1 MLKKLLIPLF
11 ASVVVLPLASV
22 MFAQDA
28 PAKAKEVRW
37 EGRVVRS
44 SKADSN
50 LVVRKQGTTNDERT
64 VKYDSSTRWV
74 SQYHGETKANDI
86 DASQVKDG
94 DYVICTGTWDK
105 GNVLHA
111 TMISKRLSHS
121 Q

>member
-11 ASVVVLPLASV
+11 VSVVVLPLASMV
-22 MFAQDA
+22 LAQDA
-28 PAKAKEVRW
+28 PAKAKEARW
-37 EGRVVRS
+37 EGRVIRS

-50 LVVRKQGTTNDERT
+50 LVVRKGGSSNDERT
-64 VKYDSSTRWV
+64 VQYDSSTHWV
-74 SQYHGETKANDI
+74 SQYHGDNKTTDI

-105 GNVLHA
+105 SVLHA